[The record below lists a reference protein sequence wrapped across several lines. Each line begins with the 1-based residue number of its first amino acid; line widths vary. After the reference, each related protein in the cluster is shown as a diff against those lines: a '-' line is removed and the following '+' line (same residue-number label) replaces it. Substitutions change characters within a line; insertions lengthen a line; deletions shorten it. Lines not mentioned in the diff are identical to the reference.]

1 MQINMLVLHR
11 FPETFHKHI
20 IPPGALAIHADSNI
34 VVFQELSEGKAGEL
48 AALIGIHDLGL
59 AVFIDR
65 FLERIQTKLVSMV
78 IEIRCDK
85 TRLEYQSM
93 TTVRYTNPRLIGMYV
108 ISIAHT
114 WFDRVIGKPLSK

>member
-1 MQINMLVLHR
+1 MLVLHR

-65 FLERIQTKLVSMV
+65 FLERIQTKTG
-78 IEIRCDK
+78 IH
-85 TRLEYQSM
+85 
-93 TTVRYTNPRLIGMYV
+93 G
-108 ISIAHT
+108 
-114 WFDRVIGKPLSK
+114 DRDPMRQDASLLNCV